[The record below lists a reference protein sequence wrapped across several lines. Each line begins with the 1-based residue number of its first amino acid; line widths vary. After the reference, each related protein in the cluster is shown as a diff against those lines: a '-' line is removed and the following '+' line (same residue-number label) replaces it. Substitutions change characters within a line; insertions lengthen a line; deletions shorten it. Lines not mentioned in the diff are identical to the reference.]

1 MYFTCTYPEYGNGWS
16 VTANPDGTLINK
28 KDNKEY
34 SYLYWELGGKQNYD
48 FSKGFV
54 VKGSDTAEFL
64 QEVLSE
70 MGLIPREYNEFI
82 VYWLPKMQ
90 NNEYNL
96 ISFQNEEYTDN
107 VRLDISPKPDST
119 LRVFMAY
126 KALDEKIEVE
136 PQEFEPFE
144 RKGFTV
150 VEWGGAQVK

>member
-1 MYFTCTYPEYGNGWS
+1 
-16 VTANPDGTLINK
+16 
-28 KDNKEY
+28 
-34 SYLYWELGGKQNYD
+34 
-48 FSKGFV
+48 
-54 VKGSDTAEFL
+54 
-64 QEVLSE
+64 
-70 MGLIPREYNEFI
+70 MGLTPREYNEFI